1 MNLFIDYGIN
11 GIDLASEY
19 VSAYPFEPSTM
30 KEIFKYIKGKNK
42 NIQIVIGGAVLFPSA
57 IYQIVD
63 LLYCCEPGT
72 TKSIFRR

>member
-1 MNLFIDYGIN
+1 MLNESVISATGPPFI
-11 GIDLASEY
+11 
-19 VSAYPFEPSTM
+19 V
-30 KEIFKYIKGKNK
+30 IFIMGFLRS
-42 NIQIVIGGAVLFPSA
+42 IGRRQIVIGGAVLLPSA